1 VGAMDKT
8 IHKLDCMICDITEE
22 QSILEKGSGWRSF
35 WNEGP
40 VFSNFVV
47 SWSKGGATEPIL
59 LSAKC
64 RACDKDALH
73 QQRYG
78 A

>member
-1 VGAMDKT
+1 MGAIDKT
-8 IHKLDCMICDITEE
+8 IHKLDCMICNITEE
-22 QSILEKGSGWRSF
+22 QSILEKGSGWGSS

-47 SWSKGGATEPIL
+47 SWSKGGAKEPIL
-59 LSAKC
+59 LTAKC